1 MLLTETYLYI
11 KRGKEFV
18 TYVCNG
24 GRGQLSNE

>member
-1 MLLTETYLYI
+1 MLLTETSLYI
-11 KRGKEFV
+11 KRGKMSV